1 MRTLESMLDFFGSMT
16 IDSTKESSS
25 NQIFFEDGYEVRY
38 RIQTNRFETLSKAV
52 APTFT
57 AVLSVY
63 LKGYKCD
70 QTWGCENEQQ
80 NRFLIGWFAQQES
93 RYVAAERFIEGHYQ
107 EIMNQKIGK

>member
-1 MRTLESMLDFFGSMT
+1 MRTLESMLEFFGTMD

-38 RIQTNRFETLSKAV
+38 RIQTNRIANLSKAI

-63 LKGYKCD
+63 LNGYKCD
-70 QTWGCENEQQ
+70 QTWGCENERE
-80 NRFLIGWFAQQES
+80 NRILIKWFADQQS
-93 RYVAAERFIEGHYQ
+93 RYHAVERFIEGHYQ
-107 EIMNQKIGK
+107 QIMNQKIGK